1 MGIAIGKRRFLF
13 EAEDD
18 NTTPDEGFSSGGTT
32 KEDSTDN
39 KEDNE
44 NADQNKDNQNN
55 DNTDENQE
63 EDQNTDEDNTDDEI
77 SDDDFSIDS
86 TMDDTEDDN
95 TDAENNDSGEK
106 EEDAPP
112 STSKVKETEK
122 EIFDSLSPE
131 EKKNKTKELKNLF
144 MDLYSN
150 CNNIIDR
157 LNQIAVE
164 IDEVHPQVRRTINVL
179 FETKKMI
186 SDYLL
191 NIFDSKSYIENDIM
205 FNTYLSV
212 FNSVKNIT
220 NEIKNIYKD
229 DNESK

>member
-18 NTTPDEGFSSGGTT
+18 NTTPDEGFSSGGTA
-32 KEDSTDN
+32 
-39 KEDNE
+39 KEDNKNNDE
-44 NADQNKDNQNN
+44 NTDQNQDNQNN
-55 DNTDENQE
+55 DNADENQE
-63 EDQNTDEDNTDDEI
+63 EDQDANGDNTDDVI
-77 SDDDFSIDS
+77 SDDDFNIDS
-86 TMDDTEDDN
+86 TMDDNIGDDN
-95 TDAENNDSGEK
+95 TDKENNNNDSET
-106 EEDAPP
+106 EDPP
-112 STSKVKETEK
+112 STSKIKETEK

-131 EKKNKTKELKNLF
+131 EKKIKIKELKNLF
-144 MDLYSN
+144 MDLYAN

-164 IDEVHPQVRRTINVL
+164 VDEVHPQVRRTINVL